1 MERVEAQLGRSP
13 NGTEPSSQ
21 IGEMERVE
29 AQLGRSPNGT
39 EPSS

>member
-13 NGTEPSSQ
+13 NGIEPWA
-21 IGEMERVE
+21 EMERVK
-29 AQLGRSPNGT
+29 GI